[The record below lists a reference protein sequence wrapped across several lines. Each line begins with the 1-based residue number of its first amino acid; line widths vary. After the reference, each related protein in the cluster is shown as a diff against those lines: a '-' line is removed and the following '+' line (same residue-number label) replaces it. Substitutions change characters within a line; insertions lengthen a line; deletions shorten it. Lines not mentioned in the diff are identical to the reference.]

1 MIRGLR
7 PKKTNPKV
15 CKQAR
20 IQWPDNIFRRV
31 RPSGDTSSTRPNLLP
46 YKPSETFACHLSS
59 HSRCSALA
67 GILRC
72 AREKAVGLC
81 SAPQTTSGIPRCIE
95 VFKKEVPRRSANSSD
110 FGQLLAAPEGKGLA
124 VLPQKQYS
132 FDLDADQCIMA
143 QSYRMSI
150 YPCQGIRD
158 SWNQLSKP
166 SGTQNFLEKICQLSK
181 QTNSTKMKLI

>member
-7 PKKTNPKV
+7 PKKTNPQV

-31 RPSGDTSSTRPNLLP
+31 WPSGDTSSTGSNLLP
-46 YKPSETFACHLSS
+46 YRPSGTFACHLYASA
-59 HSRCSALA
+59 RRSALA

-95 VFKKEVPRRSANSSD
+95 AFKKEVPQRSANSSD
-110 FGQLLAAPEGKGLA
+110 FGQLLPAPEGKGVA

-166 SGTQNFLEKICQLSK
+166 SGTQSFLE
-181 QTNSTKMKLI
+181 